1 MTPKPHGPGMD
12 GATHSHSVEYPDDN
26 WNLYSMLEPS
36 STALN
41 TTFPRPE
48 EAIGVLKP
56 HAQKLSPNPVAI
68 SDADAEMIF
77 ILRFISPVHIRKI
90 MVIGS
95 GNREHHPSQLKCY
108 VNQDVVDFS
117 NVSSLNPVQE
127 FNLNPNEDGT
137 IELITVIRPFTNVST
152 LVLYF
157 PQNFGEVDQTRIQ
170 YIGLQGEHTHYRR
183 EAVDTV
189 YEVLC
194 NGQDIIQP
202 ESDPSHTHSHG
213 HEHSH
218 AHDHSH

>member
-1 MTPKPHGPGMD
+1 MC
-12 GATHSHSVEYPDDN
+12 
-26 WNLYSMLEPS
+26 S

-41 TTFPRPE
+41 TSFARQE
-48 EAIGVLKP
+48 EAMSILKP
-56 HAQKLSPNPVAI
+56 YAQRLSSTPVAV

-77 ILRFISPVHIRKI
+77 ILRFISPVHIRKM
-90 MVIGS
+90 MVVGE
-95 GNREHHPSQLKCY
+95 GNNIDNHPSQLKCY
-108 VNQDVVDFS
+108 VNQDIVDFS
-117 NVSSLNPVQE
+117 NISSLNPVQE
-127 FNLNPNEDGT
+127 FNLTPNVDGT

-157 PQNFGEVDQTRIQ
+157 PQNFGEIDQTRIQ

-194 NGQDIIQP
+194 NGQDITQP
-202 ESDPSHTHSHG
+202 ESDHNHS
-213 HEHSH
+213 HSH

>member
-1 MTPKPHGPGMD
+1 MTPRPHGPGMD
-12 GATHSHSVEYPDDN
+12 GATHSHSVEYPEDN
-26 WNLYSMLEPS
+26 WNLYSMLDAS

-41 TTFPRPE
+41 TTFARQD
-48 EAIGVLKP
+48 EAISILKP
-56 HAQKLSPNPVAI
+56 HAQRLSPTPVAV
-68 SDADAEMIF
+68 SDADAEIIF

-90 MVIGS
+90 MIVGG
-95 GNREHHPSQLKCY
+95 GNVDNHPSQLKCY
-108 VNQDVVDFS
+108 VNQDIVDFS
-117 NVSSLNPVQE
+117 NISTLNPVQE
-127 FNLNPNEDGT
+127 FNLHPNEEGT

-157 PQNFGEVDQTRIQ
+157 PQNFGEIDQTRIQ

-194 NGQDIIQP
+194 NGQDITQP
-202 ESDPSHTHSHG
+202 ETDHSHN
-213 HEHSH
+213 HSHSH